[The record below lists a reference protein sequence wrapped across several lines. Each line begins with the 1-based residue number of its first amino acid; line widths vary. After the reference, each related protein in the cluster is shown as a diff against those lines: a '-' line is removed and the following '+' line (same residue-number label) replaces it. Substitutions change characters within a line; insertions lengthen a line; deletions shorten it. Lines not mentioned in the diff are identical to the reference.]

1 MKVLAWVVALAFVLW
16 TVMFSPLTAPHVPF
30 WWMMTGSAIT
40 LSLLATFLSPGWWR
54 GMRWN
59 FGQLALGVVI
69 AVGLWCVFFV
79 GDKVAAWLFDFAR
92 SQVAAIYMMR
102 QGWSPWLPSALML
115 VLIGPAEEIFWRG
128 YVQRTLAARWG
139 AERGFP
145 FGHAALCLGSRWVM
159 QFHVGNGRVGGR
171 LRVGRDI
178 SFLSEMLSGHCGV
191 SCLVG
196 CRGLH
201 LVSHLTRCF
210 PFQSLL
216 STYCVWDKDM
226 CAPHKVFSCGGA
238 SFILRFT

>member
-59 FGQLALGVVI
+59 FGQLALGVAI

-79 GDKVAAWLFDFAR
+79 GDKVATWLFAFAR
-92 SQVAAIYMMR
+92 SQVDAIYMMR
-102 QGWSPWLPSALML
+102 QGWSPWLLSALML

-139 AERGFP
+139 QSVGFLSATLLYALAHVGSCN
-145 FGHAALCLGSRWVM
+145 FMLVMAALVAGFVW
-159 QFHVGNGRVGGR
+159 GGMYR
-171 LRVGRDI
+171 
-178 SFLSEMLSGHCGV
+178 FFP
-191 SCLVG
+191 
-196 CRGLH
+196 
-201 LVSHLTRCF
+201 RCF
-210 PFQSLL
+210 PAIVVSHAL
-216 STYCVWDKDM
+216 WD
-226 CAPHKVFSCGGA
+226 AAVFIW
-238 SFILRFT
+238 FPI

>member
-59 FGQLALGVVI
+59 FGQLALGVAI

-79 GDKVAAWLFDFAR
+79 GDKVAAWLFGFAR
-92 SQVAAIYMMR
+92 SQVDAIYMMR
-102 QGWSPWLPSALML
+102 QGWSPWLLSALML

-139 AERGFP
+139 QSVGFLSATLLYALAHVGSCN
-145 FGHAALCLGSRWVM
+145 FMLVMAAL
-159 QFHVGNGRVGGR
+159 VGKR
-171 LRVGRDI
+171 LYR
-178 SFLSEMLSGHCGV
+178 FFP
-191 SCLVG
+191 
-196 CRGLH
+196 
-201 LVSHLTRCF
+201 RCF
-210 PFQSLL
+210 PAIVVSHAL
-216 STYCVWDKDM
+216 WD
-226 CAPHKVFSCGGA
+226 AAVFIW
-238 SFILRFT
+238 FPI

>member
-59 FGQLALGVVI
+59 FGQLALGVAI

-79 GDKVAAWLFDFAR
+79 GDKVATWLFGFAR
-92 SQVAAIYMMR
+92 SQVDAIYMMR
-102 QGWSPWLPSALML
+102 QGA
-115 VLIGPAEEIFWRG
+115 
-128 YVQRTLAARWG
+128 
-139 AERGFP
+139 
-145 FGHAALCLGSRWVM
+145 RWVM

-178 SFLSEMLSGHCGV
+178 SFLSEMLSGYCGV

-210 PFQSLL
+210 PFQCFL
-216 STYCVWDKDM
+216 ST
-226 CAPHKVFSCGGA
+226 
-238 SFILRFT
+238 